1 MDLPASSKSEMAYQF
16 LLKQLIEA
24 KIPPEAPLRI
34 PSLGKDSGL
43 GVTPMREAL
52 RRLESE
58 RFVVMENNRGFR
70 AAAVT
75 QAELMDLEGCRLV
88 IETALLREA
97 IAHGDD
103 VWEAEILS
111 SHHLLAKAVE
121 PAETSNLDDLRL
133 WSDRHRGFHRALL
146 VASRSQWL
154 NLFYDQIS
162 NHLDRHFFSMFTG
175 DNRSKFLR
183 SPELISHSRA
193 ALGITHHTKL
203 MEAVL
208 ARDEDRAVRLLEE
221 HAGFTRRFFDRVEDQ
236 SESSP

>member
-34 PSLGKDSGL
+34 PALGKESGL

-97 IAHGDD
+97 ISHGDD
-103 VWEAEILS
+103 AWEAEILS
-111 SHHLLAKAVE
+111 SHHLLAKAAE
-121 PAETSNLDDLRL
+121 PAETSDLDALRL
-133 WSDRHRGFHRALL
+133 WSDRHRGFHTALL
-146 VASRSQWL
+146 AASRSEWL
-154 NLFYDQIS
+154 NLFYAQIS
-162 NHLDRHFFSMFTG
+162 NHLDRHFFSMFAG
-175 DNRSKFLR
+175 ANRDRYLGSA
-183 SPELISHSRA
+183 ELIAHSRA
-193 ALGITHHTKL
+193 ALGIAHHTRL
-203 MEAVL
+203 MEAAL
-208 ARDEDRAVRLLEE
+208 ARDEALAVRLLEE
-221 HAGFTRRFFDRVEDQ
+221 HAGFTRRFFDRAEGQ
-236 SESSP
+236 G

>member
-34 PSLGKDSGL
+34 PALGKESGL

-97 IAHGDD
+97 IAAIVVVSLLSVALWYFVRRTLGDTIGRIQRRGGHGDD
-103 VWEAEILS
+103 STSS
-111 SHHLLAKAVE
+111 SHVSASVHTHETLDMPSEKSAVT
-121 PAETSNLDDLRL
+121 P
-133 WSDRHRGFHRALL
+133 GG
-146 VASRSQWL
+146 SRSETQ
-154 NLFYDQIS
+154 
-162 NHLDRHFFSMFTG
+162 R
-175 DNRSKFLR
+175 
-183 SPELISHSRA
+183 
-193 ALGITHHTKL
+193 
-203 MEAVL
+203 
-208 ARDEDRAVRLLEE
+208 
-221 HAGFTRRFFDRVEDQ
+221 
-236 SESSP
+236 